1 MKRTIALL
9 AVLVLLVSAVASPA
23 SAAGLSPL
31 WGAASSSAGEDSAP
45 AAQPELLPLCKISGP
60 AHILLPSRWKMEL
73 DFSRICA
80 ILFLRYIP

>member
-31 WGAASSSAGEDSAP
+31 WGASSSSAGEDSAP
-45 AAQPELLPLCKISGP
+45 AA
-60 AHILLPSRWKMEL
+60 
-73 DFSRICA
+73 
-80 ILFLRYIP
+80 